1 MSVGDTHEKDHRSV
15 TRCLDSRRP
24 ACASCGVRDNYFL
37 FIDRLPENSRR
48 VIDAQLREGKVEIQ
62 QLHTLE
68 EGRGIPVPSGMIHH
82 WVGVIFIPN
91 ATLPQARA
99 VLDDYDNYMTY
110 YKPDVR
116 RAKLLERNGNESK
129 IYLQLYKKSLV
140 TVVLNANFDITYTR
154 FTRTRA
160 QNKSYSTRI
169 AEVANQGKPDEHEL
183 PVEMDHD
190 YMWRLYTYWRIEEK
204 SGGVYLQVEVVAL
217 SRKFPLILGWLI
229 NP

>member
-1 MSVGDTHEKDHRSV
+1 MRRIAALLLVAWIAVGLLVPPAECAELKSATVAAFDRYVRV
-15 TRCLDSRRP
+15 TESRMDDDLRE
-24 ACASCGVRDNYFL
+24 NYFL

-116 RAKLLERNGNESK
+116 RAKLYYLRERHGKAAK
-129 IYLQLYKKSLV
+129 IKERRVPRGKA
-140 TVVLNANFDITYTR
+140 VVEAVVEEDEAFDAVEDT
-154 FTRTRA
+154 
-160 QNKSYSTRI
+160 
-169 AEVANQGKPDEHEL
+169 EVEAVGEVDAVDE
-183 PVEMDHD
+183 
-190 YMWRLYTYWRIEEK
+190 
-204 SGGVYLQVEVVAL
+204 VEVVDEVEEEATDE
-217 SRKFPLILGWLI
+217 
-229 NP
+229 